1 MTTTRTLR
9 ATGLLAALFVVL
21 AGCAHHA
28 PREHVRTDSPGTGIP
43 AGLIDRVDEVVRSE
57 MSRNRITGLA
67 VGLVTDRG
75 LVWGAGY
82 GVTDRQTRAPVTVDT
97 RFPVASITKPL
108 TATALLVLEQDGEVA
123 LDDPVSAHLP
133 GFSPP
138 LSGPVSAG
146 AGDRAVSRDDIT
158 IRHLLSHHA
167 GLVRDLQRGI
177 VGPMSDEVELVTEL
191 SSLLLADAP
200 GTGYRYSNVG
210 YALLGE
216 VIEAASGST
225 YPEFMRRR
233 VFEPLGMMRTSVGVG
248 PADRA
253 AQGFA
258 PGHRNVGLVVPR
270 TREVVPQ
277 ARRDV
282 AAGSVVSTVRDLAAF
297 AGMLLAEG
305 ETGTRSL
312 LDAGRVASMF
322 DPPFPLQP
330 LDEDDYA
337 LGFKIGKL
345 ISDPADARHGGT
357 LDGYSTL
364 IVLVPEAKVGVVVLT
379 NTDQPFARHYIANEV
394 VREWLDLDVEPAPRH
409 EATSARAGA
418 QSGHYVGVG
427 DFSLHLEIDL
437 ESDRIVLSGEPLAL
451 VGERDPDA
459 QRYRIVKRI
468 LGFGVPVAEAFGADE
483 AHLDFVAVE
492 SAVLPR
498 ITLRY
503 RNLPLE
509 MYFRPVPDAARVA
522 PELAGTIT
530 GRYEL
535 SAESASFARRGLS
548 SVDIYRSDGLLFADL
563 EGADIARMV
572 VREVPGT
579 ALAGEV
585 FQAVGTG
592 ETFRF
597 DGGTLFFSGLAYG
610 RRP

>member
-1 MTTTRTLR
+1 MTTTRSLR
-9 ATGLLAALFVVL
+9 AIGLLAALFVVL

-28 PREHVRTDSPGTGIP
+28 PREHARTGSPGTDVP

-82 GVTDRQTRAPVTVDT
+82 GVTDRKTEAPVTVDT

-108 TATALLVLEQDGEVA
+108 TATALLALEQDGDVA
-123 LDDPVSAHLP
+123 LDDPVSTYLP

-138 LSGPVSAG
+138 
-146 AGDRAVSRDDIT
+146 RDDIT

-167 GLVRDLQRGI
+167 GLVRDLQKGI
-177 VGPMSDEVELVTEL
+177 VGPTSDDIDLASEL
-191 SSLLLADAP
+191 SSILLADEP

-216 VIEAASGST
+216 VIEAATGST
-225 YPEFMRRR
+225 YPELMRER
-233 VFEPLGMMRTSVGVG
+233 VFEPLGMTRTSVGVG

-253 AQGFA
+253 ARGFA

-277 ARRDV
+277 ARRD
-282 AAGSVVSTVRDLAAF
+282 ASAGSVVSTVRDLAAF
-297 AGMLLAEG
+297 VGMLLAEG
-305 ETGTRSL
+305 GTGTRPL

-322 DPPFPLQP
+322 DPPFPRQP

-345 ISDPADARHGGT
+345 LPDPADARHGGT
-357 LDGYSTL
+357 LEGYSTL
-364 IVLVPEAKVGVVVLT
+364 IVLVPEARIGVVVLT
-379 NTDQPFARHYIANEV
+379 NTDQPFARHYIANEAV
-394 VREWLDLDVEPAPRH
+394 GAWLDLNAEPSLRYRPAAKDP
-409 EATSARAGA
+409 AARAPGA
-418 QSGHYVGVG
+418 STAMSGHYVGVG
-427 DFSLHLEIDL
+427 DFSLHLELDL
-437 ESDRIVLSGEPLAL
+437 ESRRVVLSGEPLAL
-451 VGERDPDA
+451 VDEQDTDA
-459 QRYRIVKRI
+459 RRYRIVKRI
-468 LGFGVPVAEAFGADE
+468 VGIGVPVAGAFGADE

-492 SAVLPR
+492 SALLPR

-509 MYFRPVPDAARVA
+509 MYFRPVTDADRVG
-522 PELAGTIT
+522 PEAAAAVT

-535 SAESASFARRGLS
+535 SQESTPYARPGLS
-548 SVDIYRSDGLLFADL
+548 SIDIYRSDGLLFADL
-563 EGADIARMV
+563 EGADITRMV
-572 VREVPGT
+572 LREVRGAKLPG
-579 ALAGEV
+579 AV

-597 DGGTLFFSGLAYG
+597 DGGTLFVSGLAYR